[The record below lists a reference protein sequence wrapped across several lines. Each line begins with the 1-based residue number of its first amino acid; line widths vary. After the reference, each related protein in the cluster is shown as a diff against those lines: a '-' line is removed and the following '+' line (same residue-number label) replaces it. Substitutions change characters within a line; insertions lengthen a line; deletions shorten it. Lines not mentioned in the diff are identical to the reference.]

1 MFCILFWRETA
12 FGVPNLNL
20 HRIALEHQL
29 QVSDA
34 SRAASLGAGFDAW
47 QQWSKDQPT
56 PEWKRK
62 WTATSFRIPPDDF
75 CLAICDET
83 IMKSLSIAEIQVV
96 QTVQV
101 KNLSLVIPGRMEN
114 V

>member
-1 MFCILFWRETA
+1 MKQGPAHTRMETKMDRDLF
-12 FGVPNLNL
+12 
-20 HRIALEHQL
+20 QD
-29 QVSDA
+29 S
-34 SRAASLGAGFDAW
+34 
-47 QQWSKDQPT
+47 
-56 PEWKRK
+56 
-62 WTATSFRIPPDDF
+62 PDDF

-83 IMKSLSIAEIQVV
+83 IMKSFSIAEIQVV

>member
-1 MFCILFWRETA
+1 METKMDRDLF
-12 FGVPNLNL
+12 
-20 HRIALEHQL
+20 QD
-29 QVSDA
+29 S
-34 SRAASLGAGFDAW
+34 
-47 QQWSKDQPT
+47 
-56 PEWKRK
+56 
-62 WTATSFRIPPDDF
+62 PDDF

-83 IMKSLSIAEIQVV
+83 IMKSFSIAEIQVV